1 MTDWRSLPFAPA
13 IGTRLCGAQ
22 DVPDGQGKEIV
33 FGDGK
38 EAFRV
43 VVLFVKNRWFAFHN
57 CCPHFSIPLNYDPD
71 RFHIFDEDLLMCAH
85 HTAIYRLADGECIDG
100 PCLGARL
107 TPIPIERT
115 VDAVFIGPSS

>member
-1 MTDWRSLPFAPA
+1 MIDWRSLPYAPA

-22 DVPDGQGKEIV
+22 DVDEGQGKEIV
-33 FGDGK
+33 FGEGK

-43 VVLFVKNRWFAFHN
+43 VVLFVKSHWFAFHN

-85 HTAIYRLADGECIDG
+85 HTAIYRIVDGECIDG

-107 TPIPIERT
+107 TVIPVEC
-115 VDAVFIGPSS
+115 VADAILIGAS